1 MNIDAEEL
9 LARIKRDYPTP
20 YELSQLRLVIDKQ
33 QDTINALQAELDDL
47 QQQLE
52 QRSGDATDPST
63 DGDYDT
69 AGLHVAGADTTVG
82 EPLSLRLRTGNP
94 DN

>member
-33 QDTINALQAELDDL
+33 QDAIAALQAELDDL

-52 QRSGDATDPST
+52 QRSGDATEPGATDSYGT
-63 DGDYDT
+63 DGM
-69 AGLHVAGADTTVG
+69 HAGADSTAG
-82 EPLSLRLRTGNP
+82 EPLTLRLRTGNP
-94 DN
+94 D